1 MKKII
6 SLLGLV
12 IGIFLL
18 TGCSD
23 DSMDNITIY
32 TSVYP
37 IEYVTEEIYGTH
49 SKVYNIYPQG
59 IVPYDYK
66 LTDKQI
72 STFADSDLIV
82 YNGLSEEKDYMS
94 KMLNQNKKLKIIDA
108 TNNIEYTNGYDEI
121 WINPSD
127 ILMIAQNIKDGL
139 KEYVSSTLINEDIDQ
154 NYEQLKIDISNLDA
168 EIKEMVENSSNKNII
183 VQDNELTF
191 LNKYGLNIISLD
203 KNTITDKIYNDAKDM
218 VNTNGLSYIFVI
230 KGHKNNDY
238 TNKLLEEIPS
248 LKVIEIDP
256 INNISTSDKNEGV
269 DYITIMND
277 NIDKLKQELY

>member
-49 SKVYNIYPQG
+49 SKVYNMYPQG
-59 IVPYDYK
+59 IIPYDYK

-127 ILMIAQNIKDGL
+127 ILMIAQNVKDGL

>member
-12 IGIFLL
+12 IGIFFL

-49 SKVYNIYPQG
+49 SKVYNMYPQG

-66 LTDKQI
+66 LTNKQI

-94 KMLNQNKKLKIIDA
+94 KMLDINKKLKIIDA
-108 TNNIEYTNGYDEI
+108 TNNIEYSHGFDEV

-127 ILMIAQNIKDGL
+127 ILMIAQNVKDGL
-139 KEYVSSTLINEDIDQ
+139 KEYVSSTLINDDIDQ
-154 NYEQLKIDISNLDA
+154 SYEQLKINISNLDA
-168 EIKEMVENSSNKNII
+168 EIKEMVENSDNKNII

-203 KNTITDKIYNDAKDM
+203 KDTITEKVYNDAKDM
-218 VNTNGLSYIFVI
+218 VNGNGLSYIFVI
-230 KGHKNNDY
+230 KDHKKNEY
-238 TNKLLEEIPS
+238 TNRLLKEIPD

-256 INNISTSDKNEGV
+256 INNISTSDKNEGI

>member
-49 SKVYNIYPQG
+49 SKVYNMYPQG

-127 ILMIAQNIKDGL
+127 ILMIAQNVKDGL

-256 INNISTSDKNEGV
+256 INNISTSDKNEGI